1 MLFSKHHTIRFVSV
15 VALLTAGLGSM
26 PTILAE
32 ETDVAT
38 NKTELD
44 FRVNTVDGNNTV
56 SGEGN
61 MPDLANKPESET
73 NVATN
78 KEQLTGK
85 AIEITVQDED
95 ATPLSSQLVELKPLL
110 MNPLEVAYLIK
121 MERLALLTK
130 SLKVLSMNT
139 MSMERKLE
147 RYSQDSLVLPICL
160 QIKL

>member
-44 FRVNTVDGNNTV
+44 FRANTVDGNNTV

-73 NVATN
+73 TVATN

-147 RYSQDSLVLPICL
+147 RYSRTVSFCL
-160 QIKL
+160 SFFR